1 MTGLTGF
8 HCNLKLGC
16 CRKNPHPPTD
26 GIVEILVGG
35 GGGVKDSG
43 NPGRRGGGFKLKKSS
58 AGVILTDSSRDLN
71 V

>member
-16 CRKNPHPPTD
+16 FRKNPHPPTD

-35 GGGVKDSG
+35 GGGGGVKDSG
-43 NPGRRGGGFKLKKSS
+43 NPGERGG
-58 AGVILTDSSRDLN
+58 LN
-71 V
+71 

>member
-16 CRKNPHPPTD
+16 SRKYPHPPTD

-35 GGGVKDSG
+35 GGGGSKTLEIQV
-43 NPGRRGGGFKLKKSS
+43 
-58 AGVILTDSSRDLN
+58 GVLLQGSF
-71 V
+71 